1 MPFSS
6 LCTRA
11 ALLALLLN
19 LPLAAQAIQM
29 DWFGL
34 PPQAVVDTPEYKIA
48 IVPTAVTESATGV
61 SPPMVGLLSQY
72 RGLFYLNVYRDE
84 NYRERA
90 YKLGP
95 IPLMTAQE
103 FHDCTKSQENLVM
116 SPSASHIELAPGIAV
131 NELSFECG
139 RNGWDT
145 RRYLLVDSRNPGTP
159 LLAIGRVPN
168 DQHLVFQALQATLP
182 DTSDAWLKA
191 LESSRPALRY
201 HVPDE
206 AFGFSIA
213 AQPYDAGDGAK
224 QLRELHQQLAKAK
237 DKGPGLKKVEELFLN
252 TDFRVVGADQKDF
265 AGLLNDIAFWRS
277 ANTPDKVTINLLK
290 EVIRRD
296 PQRIPTYLNMADLQ
310 WSWYEKT
317 PAYTTNHA
325 QALEYYR
332 IYCGLRLARDMSIP
346 DRVLERLNITQG
358 DPQTCKAQWPL
369 LQAVDA
375 QDETRVRSLLEAGI
389 PADTQGEDGRSALLH
404 SLDKPNFAIARL
416 LLEHGAKTQG
426 LNGSEPLVM
435 QALYKDRRESKDPEK
450 ARRLKF
456 LLEAG
461 AAIDETD
468 LNGETVLMQH
478 ATIMDSDLFTWLL
491 KYPQNLDLRE
501 KKEGRSALYLTIESG
516 AYPAAARL
524 INSGAQLDVGYREGT
539 CNSNEE
545 VLEPAL
551 LRLARRDL
559 SSGMDPVAYQQQT
572 LDLFTLML
580 EKGADPRA
588 GHQCKGDNLAVMR
601 FWLKQ
606 RKREDMLQV
615 LQRYFPEEAGSIP
628 SA

>member
-1 MPFSS
+1 M
-6 LCTRA
+6 
-11 ALLALLLN
+11 
-19 LPLAAQAIQM
+19 
-29 DWFGL
+29 
-34 PPQAVVDTPEYKIA
+34 
-48 IVPTAVTESATGV
+48 
-61 SPPMVGLLSQY
+61 
-72 RGLFYLNVYRDE
+72 
-84 NYRERA
+84 
-90 YKLGP
+90 
-95 IPLMTAQE
+95 
-103 FHDCTKSQENLVM
+103 
-116 SPSASHIELAPGIAV
+116 
-131 NELSFECG
+131 
-139 RNGWDT
+139 
-145 RRYLLVDSRNPGTP
+145 
-159 LLAIGRVPN
+159 
-168 DQHLVFQALQATLP
+168 
-182 DTSDAWLKA
+182 
-191 LESSRPALRY
+191 
-201 HVPDE
+201 
-206 AFGFSIA
+206 
-213 AQPYDAGDGAK
+213 
-224 QLRELHQQLAKAK
+224 
-237 DKGPGLKKVEELFLN
+237 
-252 TDFRVVGADQKDF
+252 
-265 AGLLNDIAFWRS
+265 
-277 ANTPDKVTINLLK
+277 K

-310 WSWYEKT
+310 WSWYEKRT
-317 PAYTTNHA
+317 GYTGNYA

-332 IYCGLRLARDMSIP
+332 IYCGLRLAHNMSIP

-426 LNGSEPLVM
+426 INGSEPLVM

-450 ARRLKF
+450 AQRLQF

-468 LNGETVLMQH
+468 VNGETVLMQH

-501 KKEGRSALYLTIESG
+501 KKQGRSALYLTIENG
-516 AYPAAARL
+516 AYPAAVLL
-524 INSGAQLDVGYREGT
+524 INSGVQLNVGYREST
-539 CNSNEE
+539 CNGNEE

-580 EKGADPRA
+580 EKGADPHA

-615 LQRYFPEEAGSIP
+615 LQQYFPEEAGSAP